1 MRFLSFREKLKDFVA
16 FNLSDIRKI
25 DADFDLRRLSEW
37 QDKGY
42 LKMIRR
48 GYYAFVGI
56 EINEPVL
63 FLIANKIYTPSYV
76 SLEMALSY
84 YNLIPEAVYG
94 VTSISSRKTNHFKSD
109 FGEFFYRH
117 VKPQLMFGY
126 NLIDYKGYNFKMAE
140 PEKAILDYFYLNSAL
155 NAEKDFDALRFNSS
169 EFNEI
174 ADKVK
179 LQRYLL
185 SFGNKRLEKR
195 FIKFLKHIGDEGLVT
210 SNSSRHPDEGRGP

>member
-48 GYYAFVGI
+48 GYYAFIGI
-56 EINEPVL
+56 EINDPVL

-126 NLIDYKGYNFKMAE
+126 NLIGYKGFNFKMAE
-140 PEKAILDYFYLNSAL
+140 PEKAILDYFYLNSSL
-155 NAEKDFDALRFNSS
+155 NTEDDFAGLRFNSH
-169 EFNEI
+169 EFNEL
-174 ADKVK
+174 ADGAK
-179 LQRYLL
+179 LDHYLNL
-185 SFGNKRLEKR
+185 FGNKNMAKR
-195 FIKFLKHIGDEGLVT
+195 FSRFLKYINNDQHQLD
-210 SNSSRHPDEGRGP
+210 